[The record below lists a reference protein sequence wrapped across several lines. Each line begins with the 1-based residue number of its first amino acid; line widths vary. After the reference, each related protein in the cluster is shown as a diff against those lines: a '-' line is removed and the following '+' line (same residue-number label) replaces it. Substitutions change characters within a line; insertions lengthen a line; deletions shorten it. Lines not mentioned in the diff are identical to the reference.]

1 MSHVRVA
8 VVTMLAFLAGRSL
21 AEAADI
27 DVLLPI
33 QTFVRAA
40 NAGNR
45 ALVISVFT
53 PDSTIVDEFAP
64 FRFAAPHAAAQWY
77 DGSGPDQ
84 TAHGVTD
91 ARISFAAPTFITVQ
105 GAHAYVVVPAVY
117 AYKIHGKPAKETG
130 SVAYSL
136 TRRDAKWKISA
147 MAWAKLTD
155 TSIP

>member
-1 MSHVRVA
+1 MSHARVA
-8 VVTMLAFLAGRSL
+8 VVTLLAFLAARSP
-21 AEAADI
+21 APAAAT

-40 NAGNR
+40 NAGDR
-45 ALVISVFT
+45 ALLISVFT
-53 PDSTIVDEFAP
+53 ADSTIIDEFAP
-64 FRFAAPHAAAQWY
+64 FHFGAPHAAAAWF

-84 TAHGVTD
+84 TAHDVTD
-91 ARISFAAPTFITVQ
+91 ARLSFGAPTFMTVH
-105 GAHAYVVVPAVY
+105 GADAYVVVPAVY

-136 TRRDAKWKISA
+136 ARQNRLWKISA

>member
-8 VVTMLAFLAGRSL
+8 LVTLFAFLAARSL
-21 AEAADI
+21 ADAAGS

-33 QTFVRAA
+33 QTFARAA

-45 ALVISVFT
+45 AVVISVFT
-53 PDSTIVDEFAP
+53 PDSTIIDEFAP
-64 FRFAAPHAAAQWY
+64 FRFGAPQAAAHWY

-91 ARISFAAPTFITVQ
+91 ARISFAAPKFITVQ
-105 GAHAYVVVPAVY
+105 GAQAYVVVPAVY

-136 TRRDAKWKISA
+136 TRRGAKWKISA

>member
-1 MSHVRVA
+1 MTQVRA
-8 VVTMLAFLAGRSL
+8 VIVTLLVSL
-21 AEAADI
+21 STPSFADASNI

-33 QTFVRAA
+33 HTFVRAA
-40 NAGNR
+40 NAGDR
-45 ALVISVFT
+45 ALLISLFT

-64 FRFAAPHAAAQWY
+64 FCFAAPHAAAHWY

-91 ARISFAAPTFITVQ
+91 ARISFAAPRFVTVQ
-105 GAHAYVVVPAVY
+105 GSAAYVVVPAIY
-117 AYKIHGKPAKETG
+117 AYKVHGKPAKEAG
-130 SVAYSL
+130 SAAFSL
-136 TRRDAKWKISA
+136 TRRSAKWKISA

>member
-1 MSHVRVA
+1 MNHVRVA
-8 VVTMLAFLAGRSL
+8 IATLLALLAARSF
-21 AEAADI
+21 ADAADI

-40 NAGNR
+40 NAGDR
-45 ALVISVFT
+45 AMLISIFT
-53 PDSTIVDEFAP
+53 PDSMIIDEFAP
-64 FRFAAPHAAAQWY
+64 FRFAAPQAAAHWY

-91 ARISFAAPTFITVQ
+91 ARISVAAPTFITVK
-105 GAHAYVVVPAVY
+105 GSHAYVVVPAIY
-117 AYKIHGKPAKETG
+117 AYKIHGKPATETG
-130 SVAYSL
+130 SVTYSL
-136 TRRDAKWKISA
+136 IRRNAKWKISA